1 MKVRNYNQFEEE
13 ENAAMSSRSSRK
25 TVVTTTTTQ
34 RTPSTTPG
42 KSPGRRDRP
51 PSPVAISRLAE
62 KNELA
67 SLNDRLA
74 AYIDR
79 VRFLETENAQLSKQI
94 RAQEETVTR
103 ERTNVKVLFENE
115 LADARKLLDE
125 LSKEKAK
132 LQIEVGKYKS
142 DADDWKDK

>member
-1 MKVRNYNQFEEE
+1 M
-13 ENAAMSSRSSRK
+13 
-25 TVVTTTTTQ
+25 TTTTTTTSSGSK
-34 RTPSTTPG
+34 TPSGTPG
-42 KSPGRRDRP
+42 KSPSRRDRP

-79 VRFLETENAQLSKQI
+79 VRFLETENSQLTKQI

-103 ERTNVKVLFENE
+103 ERTNVKVLFEKE

-132 LQIEVGKYKS
+132 LQIEVGKYKTE
-142 DADDWKDK
+142 ADEWKDK